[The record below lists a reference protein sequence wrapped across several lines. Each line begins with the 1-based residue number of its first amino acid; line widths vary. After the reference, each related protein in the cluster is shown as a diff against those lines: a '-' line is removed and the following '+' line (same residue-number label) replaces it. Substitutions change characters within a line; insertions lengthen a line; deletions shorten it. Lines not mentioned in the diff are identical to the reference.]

1 MKLATITTIVISAVI
16 IIIAGAANGVM
27 DTLTFHYQGS
37 CFASLSPELQGYW
50 NPKLS
55 WCNKYVSC
63 DNHAARFIGSTTVFV
78 FITDGWHLMKAI
90 YSTFLLIGSP
100 LMFAS
105 LLSLFKADKYKKKP
119 HIVLPLFIVSAV
131 IICKALV
138 SIGFHLTYSIL
149 LPCP

>member
-16 IIIAGAANGVM
+16 IIFSGAANGVM

-37 CFASLSPELQGYW
+37 RFASLTPELQAFW

-63 DNHAARFIGSTTVFV
+63 DNHAPRFIGSTTIFVFV
-78 FITDGWHLMKAI
+78 TDGWHFMKFI
-90 YSTFLLIGSP
+90 YSTFMLIGAP
-100 LMFAS
+100 LMFAA
-105 LLSLFKADKYKKKP
+105 LLSLFNAEKYKKRP
-119 HIVLPLFIVSAV
+119 HIVLPIFIVSAA

-138 SIGFHLTYSIL
+138 SAGFHLTYSLL